1 MTKII
6 KKYRTAKQNDALH
19 LYFEMIAQALN
30 GEGLDVRLVLN
41 VISEKGIDMMWSKE
55 LVKELLWRRIQKRFT
70 GKESTTQLDS
80 IGEITKIYD
89 MLNKFLAENFF
100 ISPEFPSL
108 QSLIDKQNENNNNNS
123 K

>member
-100 ISPEFPSL
+100 ITTPFPSL
-108 QSLIDKQNENNNNNS
+108 DALIEKNAKN
-123 K
+123 